1 VIPLKGAD
9 YVVIYPGPHIQHYVE
24 DRVEENRRVYR
35 GIAALLGWD
44 WPGADDI
51 SHPAIAAGD
60 ALPFRLYWEYLGK
73 LPEER
78 FFFRLIGTDG
88 QILAEGTSQPILSEN
103 GDPATWRQ
111 GQIITEEGILA
122 VPPDMLPGDYRLQIG
137 FYTQAPAVTE
147 GELIFDLPPE
157 YAWVQVIPPAQPAAA
172 IDLPP
177 SSH

>member
-1 VIPLKGAD
+1 M
-9 YVVIYPGPHIQHYVE
+9 PHLSWGE
-24 DRVEENRRVYR
+24 SC
-35 GIAALLGWD
+35 G
-44 WPGADDI
+44 
-51 SHPAIAAGD
+51 
-60 ALPFRLYWEYLGK
+60 
-73 LPEER
+73 ER

-111 GQIITEEGILA
+111 GQIITEEGTLA

-147 GELIFDLPPE
+147 GELRFDLPPE

-172 IDLPP
+172 ADLHL
-177 SSH
+177 SSR